1 MRRPWPALGRS
12 ATTNTKKQQQQ
23 QQQQQQHNN
32 VVQNE
37 VMRQLIKG
45 LAEFDEICQW

>member
-1 MRRPWPALGRS
+1 MARDGPQRH
-12 ATTNTKKQQQQ
+12 NKYKKQQQQ
-23 QQQQQQHNN
+23 QQQQQQHSN
-32 VVQNE
+32 VVQNV